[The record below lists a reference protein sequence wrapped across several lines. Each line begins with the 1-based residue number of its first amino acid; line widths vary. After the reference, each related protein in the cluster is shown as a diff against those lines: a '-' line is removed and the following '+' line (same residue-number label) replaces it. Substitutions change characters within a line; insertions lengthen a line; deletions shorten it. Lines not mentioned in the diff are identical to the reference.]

1 MGKLNLICGPMFSG
15 KTTELIRR
23 YTRYEL
29 AGKKCI
35 LIKYSKDTRY
45 DNNNIVTHDNNSY
58 NASKM
63 F

>member
-1 MGKLNLICGPMFSG
+1 MFSG

-45 DNNNIVTHDNNSY
+45 DNNNINS
-58 NASKM
+58 
-63 F
+63 